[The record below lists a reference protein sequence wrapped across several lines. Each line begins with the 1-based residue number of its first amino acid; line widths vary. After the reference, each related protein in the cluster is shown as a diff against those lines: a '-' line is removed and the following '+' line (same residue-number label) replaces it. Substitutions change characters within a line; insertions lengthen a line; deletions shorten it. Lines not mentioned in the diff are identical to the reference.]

1 MDNFY
6 SGPGASPGGD
16 GHRYGLARE
25 NGYGMRRRESDLSS
39 ASFMGEVE
47 MAHDEVFAG
56 PVSES
61 VPTSVASFSHRRP
74 RAGSMT
80 SFTYMPDNE
89 QPEELLGVDDDDENN
104 ENTLLVEDEVELP
117 SPLDEEADIPFDE
130 LLPSRSRRSSRLSRS
145 SLRDPLLSSH
155 ELMRTSTAGSA
166 RGGRTVQKIYIIT
179 EDLTI
184 VLAGFSTSPIRAVLY
199 GVLCLATLGMFYL
212 LCRWLP
218 RWRVALLGTPTPLGE
233 CSWVVIENQWGEI
246 AVQDVQQRSY
256 GKTLSTVFGEPE
268 EKSPFV
274 DDDDDDDP
282 VLNSLRFVEYRYIRF
297 WFHPLRD
304 RFVLG
309 HGWRDPGWTDVKS
322 LREGLEG
329 DEKAY
334 RAVVFGTNSIE
345 IEQIS
350 IPQLLVQEAVH
361 PFYVF
366 QIASLILW
374 SLDSYYYYATCIF
387 IISVFS
393 IATTIVETR
402 TVS

>member
-1 MDNFY
+1 
-6 SGPGASPGGD
+6 
-16 GHRYGLARE
+16 
-25 NGYGMRRRESDLSS
+25 
-39 ASFMGEVE
+39 
-47 MAHDEVFAG
+47 
-56 PVSES
+56 
-61 VPTSVASFSHRRP
+61 
-74 RAGSMT
+74 MT

-233 CSWVVIENQWGEI
+233 CSWVVIEVSMHAGRMRRWDSCISSTDEATEPMGRDSCPGCTTAVLWEDAFDGLRRTRGE
-246 AVQDVQQRSY
+246 V
-256 GKTLSTVFGEPE
+256 
-268 EKSPFV
+268 PF
-274 DDDDDDDP
+274 
-282 VLNSLRFVEYRYIRF
+282 R
-297 WFHPLRD
+297 
-304 RFVLG
+304 
-309 HGWRDPGWTDVKS
+309 
-322 LREGLEG
+322 
-329 DEKAY
+329 
-334 RAVVFGTNSIE
+334 
-345 IEQIS
+345 
-350 IPQLLVQEAVH
+350 
-361 PFYVF
+361 
-366 QIASLILW
+366 
-374 SLDSYYYYATCIF
+374 
-387 IISVFS
+387 
-393 IATTIVETR
+393 
-402 TVS
+402 